1 MIPKFLHIP
10 YQKITSLMTKGE
22 LLANQHRMSMF
33 VLGGTVIASLTLYSQ
48 YRVVRNWVSN
58 NLQQEALNQVE
69 QEGKNI
75 DSWLAVLKTQV
86 EVLASENTVLS
97 LDYQEIK
104 PRFQD
109 KLQRFHEFS
118 AFGFAKSDGLLY
130 STNSNPVNIFDR
142 KYFQKAIQGE
152 VNISDPLISRRTKI
166 PSMVVAAPIWA
177 NSRFQQ
183 LPSNSSPLGVV
194 TGAVRLE
201 RLQEVI
207 SQLKYGD
214 NSYGLA
220 LNYQGKIIAHPN
232 LKLIYSLEKALPNS
246 VNETDKNL
254 ANLTKKIITKKQGID
269 LVFLNSGWKYVAYVP
284 LKQTQWSIALVIP
297 KENIAAKLYALDGIA
312 IALIS
317 LSSAIVLILWRS
329 HIFKQKQL
337 TQLSQ
342 ELEQEVSKK
351 TSDLRDI
358 VLQLEKEIIH
368 RQQVEGTLVES
379 ENKFRQLIENA
390 HDIVYSLTLEDA
402 TFSYLSPKFTDILGY
417 EVGECIGRDIAE
429 ITHPDDMPICLRNI
443 QQLITTGSNSATEFR
458 ARHKDG
464 SWRWL
469 ITRDSLIKDN
479 SGNII
484 GIQGIARDISDR
496 KAVEETLKRNQEFLQ
511 SIFDGVDYTLF
522 VIDVGDDGKLRYS
535 AWNLAATRITGFKSE
550 DVYGKTPEDLFPK
563 EIATNFLE
571 KCYACIATGNSI
583 TYESEVADTSSPEM
597 WHLTTITPLTDT
609 NSHQVYRLVGSIFD
623 ITQRKQIEKEQARLL
638 DILETTSDLVGTA
651 SPEGKSLY
659 LNKAWRELLG
669 IAKEET
675 LNMEISP
682 SFHPHWALE
691 KIVNHL
697 IPEAIQNGVSMGETA
712 IVDQSGQEI
721 PVSQVV
727 ISHQTTKGELEYIST
742 VIRDISDQKQVQ
754 TKLEEQAHFLTKT
767 LQELQETQ
775 TQLIESEKMSSLGQ
789 LVAGIAHE
797 INNPVSFIFGNLN
810 HAEEYFHDLVELIN
824 LYQQHYPEI
833 PTNIQEK
840 IEDIDLDFL
849 ITDAEHLF
857 TSMRSGAKR
866 IRDII
871 LSLRTFSRLDEAEVK
886 QVDIH
891 ENIDSTLLIL
901 QHRFKETKPEIQL
914 VKKYSNLPLIE
925 CHAGQ
930 INQVFMSLIAN
941 AIDAIQEKNKSIV
954 SQGGKILESSNQI
967 TISTK
972 KEDSNEIII
981 CIADSGIGIEPEKI
995 TKIFDPFYTTK
1006 VIGQG
1011 AGLGLSVSYKIIT
1024 SQHKGKIWCE
1034 SEPGEGSKFWIQI
1047 PQALE

>member
-1 MIPKFLHIP
+1 MIPKFLHNP
-10 YQKITSLMTKGE
+10 YQKITSLISKGE
-22 LLANQHRMSMF
+22 LFANQHRMSMF
-33 VLGGTVIASLTLYSQ
+33 VLGGTVIASLALYSQ
-48 YRVVRNWVSN
+48 YLIVRNWVSD

-75 DSWLAVLKTQV
+75 DSWLAVLKARV
-86 EVLASENTVLS
+86 EVLASENMIFS

-109 KLQRFHEFS
+109 KLQRFQEFS
-118 AFGFAKSDGLLY
+118 AFGVAKADGLLY
-130 STNSNPVNIFDR
+130 ATDGNLVNISDR

-152 VNISDPLISRRTKI
+152 VNISDPLISRRNNI

-183 LPSNSSPLGVV
+183 LPSNSFPLGVV

-207 SQLKYGD
+207 TQLKYGD

-220 LNYQGKIIAHPN
+220 LNYRGEIIAHPN
-232 LKLIYSLEKALPNS
+232 PNLISNLEKPLANS
-246 VNETDKNL
+246 GNETDKNL
-254 ANLTKKIITKKQGID
+254 ANLAKQIIAKKEGID
-269 LVFLNSGWKYVAYVP
+269 LVFLDSGWKYVAYVP

-297 KENIAAKLYALDGIA
+297 QENIAAKLYALDGIA

-317 LSSAIVLILWRS
+317 LAGTIVLILWRS

-337 TQLSQ
+337 TKLSQ
-342 ELEQEVSKK
+342 KLEQEVSTT
-351 TSDLRDI
+351 TSDLREI
-358 VLQLEKEIIH
+358 VQQLEQEIIH
-368 RQQVEGTLVES
+368 RQQVENTLVES

-417 EVGECIGRDIAE
+417 EVGECIGKDIAE

-496 KAVEETLKRNQEFLQ
+496 KTVEETLKRNQEFLQ

-522 VIDVGDDGKLRYS
+522 VIDVCGDGELRYS
-535 AWNLAATRITGFKSE
+535 AWNLAATRITGLKLE

-571 KCYACIATGNSI
+571 KCHICIATGNSI
-583 TYESEVADTSSPEM
+583 TYESEVTALNSEM
-597 WHLTTITPLTDT
+597 WHLTTITPLKDA

-669 IAKEET
+669 IAKEES

-691 KIVNHL
+691 KIINQL
-697 IPEAIQNGVSMGETA
+697 IPEAIENGVSMGETA
-712 IVDQSGQEI
+712 IIDQSGQEI

-810 HAEEYFHDLVELIN
+810 HAEEYFHDLVELIH
-824 LYQQHYPEI
+824 LYQQHYPEN

-871 LSLRTFSRLDEAEVK
+871 LSLRTFSRLDEAEIK

-901 QHRFKETKPEIQL
+901 QHRFQQTKPAIQL
-914 VKKYSNLPLIE
+914 VKSYGKLPLIE
-925 CHAGQ
+925 CYAGQ
-930 INQVFMSLIAN
+930 INQVFMSIIAN
-941 AIDAIQEKNKSIV
+941 AIDAIQEANKIIISPE
-954 SQGGKILESSNQI
+954 GKILESSNQI
-967 TISTK
+967 TISTQQ
-972 KEDSNEIII
+972 EESNQIII

-1006 VIGQG
+1006 AIGQG
-1011 AGLGLSVSYKIIT
+1011 AGLGLAVSYKIIT

-1034 SEPGEGSKFWIQI
+1034 SEPGKGSKFWIQI
-1047 PQALE
+1047 PKLLK